1 VADARDGDTEPI
13 VDAGGPVEGDVFRE
27 ALRHHGGGVAV
38 VTVVGPDGPRGFTVT
53 SLTAASLRPP
63 LLSFY
68 VDHDSRSWPV
78 LKAADH
84 IGVHLLG
91 AGHRDLAALFA
102 RRGAD
107 RFAPPTRW
115 RSGPAGV
122 PLLADAT
129 IRMVCARREVVEVG
143 DHFLV
148 VGEVLGVERNGAGGD
163 PLLYAH
169 GEFGRWVPIGDAPGT
184 PIDGLD
190 LVDWLDR

>member
-1 VADARDGDTEPI
+1 VTG
-13 VDAGGPVEGDVFRE
+13 DAGSPIGGDVFRE

-38 VTVVGPDGPRGFTVT
+38 VTVAGPEGPRGFTVT

-68 VDHDSRSWPV
+68 VDHDSRSWPA
-78 LKAADH
+78 LKAADRM
-84 IGVHLLG
+84 GVHLLG
-91 AGHRDLAALFA
+91 AAHRDLAALFA

-115 RSGPAGV
+115 RGGPGGV
-122 PLLADAT
+122 PLLDDAT
-129 IRMVCARREVVEVG
+129 IRMVCARRELVEVG

-148 VGEVLGVERNGAGGD
+148 VGEVLAVERNGAGGD

-169 GEFGRWVPIGDAPGT
+169 GEFGRWMPIGEAPGSST
-184 PIDGLD
+184 DELD
-190 LVDWLDR
+190 LAAMAEWQGTVEW